1 MKSQNHLYRRLRTL
15 DKKTKEAYQDY
26 VSAKLDAKVYGMLV
40 NKLDEEK
47 EKIMK
52 KLSIKTTGRDMNIE
66 KWSCM
71 SDKERKHYIEYY
83 VKEIIVDT
91 SLKTI
96 ISIEFNEEA

>member
-1 MKSQNHLYRRLRTL
+1 
-15 DKKTKEAYQDY
+15 
-26 VSAKLDAKVYGMLV
+26 
-40 NKLDEEK
+40 
-47 EKIMK
+47 
-52 KLSIKTTGRDMNIE
+52 MNIE